1 VVRRVVLDLPRAPTA
16 VHRGRD
22 TDEGLGRTS
31 TGEDGGCDCGHHAP
45 QRTVIRRR
53 TRGYR
58 AVVGALRT
66 LPLL

>member
-1 VVRRVVLDLPRAPTA
+1 VVRRVILDLPRAPTA

-31 TGEDGGCDCGHHAP
+31 TGEDGGSDCDHHAP

-53 TRGYR
+53 ARSRG

-66 LPLL
+66 LPPH

>member
-31 TGEDGGCDCGHHAP
+31 TGEDGGCDCGHHDP

-53 TRGYR
+53 AHSRV
-58 AVVGALRT
+58 AVMGASRT
-66 LPLL
+66 FPLH